1 MNDRKTITYGFNIEM
16 IKCVGGE
23 EKGKKMGRKKGT
35 IEILKEDKQIEK
47 HNDMNKDVQL
57 KGLINF
63 ALNCVEQV

>member
-1 MNDRKTITYGFNIEM
+1 M
-16 IKCVGGE
+16 GGGG

-63 ALNCVEQV
+63 ALNCVEQVWITSKYSNINI